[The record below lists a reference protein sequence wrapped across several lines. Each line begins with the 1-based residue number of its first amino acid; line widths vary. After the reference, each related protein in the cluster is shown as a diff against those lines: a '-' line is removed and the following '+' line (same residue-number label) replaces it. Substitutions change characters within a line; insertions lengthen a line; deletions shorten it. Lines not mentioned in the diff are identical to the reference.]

1 MKKKKRKNL
10 KMNVSSIYI
19 VVALIFILGFGFFGT
34 SKIFIAEEIP
44 INQTKLNEEFD
55 LRSNGKFSISSWIYD
70 KEKNMMEI
78 ILVTNGIKNFSSELD
93 FSSISKKNL
102 KQELPLEVVY
112 NDNDIYIIHVKKVP
126 SKFDQVAIRLNKTDK
141 NMHDIFDED
150 KEQLENKR
158 VISTIYTD
166 ERVVEN
172 KEIIEKDIKNY
183 ALQVTESLISKSFAD
198 KEKLEK
204 DIKKIDDYNKELNEE
219 MEKLK
224 SELLYQ
230 TVEEQVD
237 TNNSIYRLERDIE
250 LRNKDKETMLQD
262 IKNIET
268 KIERLNQ
275 KKRDISL

>member
-10 KMNVSSIYI
+10 TVNVSSIYI
-19 VVALIFILGFGFFGT
+19 VVALVFIVGFGFFGT

-44 INQTKLNEEFD
+44 INQTKLNQEFD
-55 LRSNGKFSISSWIYD
+55 LRSNGKFSINSWIYD

-78 ILVTNGIKNFSSELD
+78 TLMTNGIKDYSSELE
-93 FSSISKKNL
+93 FTSVSKKNL
-102 KQELPLEVVY
+102 KKKLPLEVVY

-126 SKFDQVAIRLNKTDK
+126 KNFDQIAIRLHKTDR
-141 NMHDIFDED
+141 NIYDIFDEE
-150 KEQLENKR
+150 KEESENTK

-172 KEIIEKDIKNY
+172 KEVIEKDMKNY
-183 ALQVTESLISKSFAD
+183 ALQVTESLIEKSLED
-198 KEKLEK
+198 KEELEK
-204 DIKKIDDYNKELNEE
+204 GIEKIDAFNEELNAEIEE
-219 MEKLK
+219 LK
-224 SELLYQ
+224 AELLYQ
-230 TVEEQVD
+230 TVNEQIE

-250 LRNKDKETMLQD
+250 LKNKDKEMMLQD